1 MKCKECVHYKLC
13 RDVFCQVDTLN
24 DDNKKCDYFEQKQ
37 PRGEWIEVPKYKGY
51 YVCSECLK
59 RLDGDFERFEHWEM
73 RKDNFCPVCGSDN
86 RKKEGDEK

>member
-1 MKCKECVHYKLC
+1 MRIDSYEVQNDRAVAVYVSDERRNMKQFRY
-13 RDVFCQVDTLN
+13 
-24 DDNKKCDYFEQKQ
+24 EQAR

-73 RKDNFCPVCGSDN
+73 RKDNFCNVCGSDN
-86 RKKEGDEK
+86 RKKEGD